1 MVHLVYLKG
10 IDFGMNQNM
19 VIDLAR
25 EALLTVIT
33 VAGPLLLLAL
43 VVGLLV
49 SIFQT
54 VTSIQEPTLAFVPK
68 ILAVFLGL
76 IIFGP
81 WMLNKLVTLI
91 TNIYSNFGS
100 YISS

>member
-1 MVHLVYLKG
+1 
-10 IDFGMNQNM
+10 MNQDM
-19 VIDLAR
+19 IIDMAR

-43 VVGLLV
+43 TVGLLV

-76 IIFGP
+76 MLLGP

-91 TNIYSNFGS
+91 TNLYSNFGS
-100 YISS
+100 FIVN

>member
-1 MVHLVYLKG
+1 MKG

>member
-1 MVHLVYLKG
+1 
-10 IDFGMNQNM
+10 MNQDM
-19 VIDLAR
+19 IIDVAR
-25 EALLTVIT
+25 EALMTVIS

-43 VVGLLV
+43 VVGLIV

-76 IIFGP
+76 ILFGP
-81 WMLNKLVTLI
+81 WMLNKLLTLI
-91 TNIYSNFGS
+91 TSLYSQFGS
-100 YISS
+100 FIIK

>member
-1 MVHLVYLKG
+1 
-10 IDFGMNQNM
+10 MNQDM
-19 VIDLAR
+19 IIDMAR

-43 VVGLLV
+43 TVGLLV

-68 ILAVFLGL
+68 ILAVF
-76 IIFGP
+76 FR
-81 WMLNKLVTLI
+81 
-91 TNIYSNFGS
+91 S
-100 YISS
+100 YGIRTVDVK

>member
-1 MVHLVYLKG
+1 
-10 IDFGMNQNM
+10 MNQDM
-19 VIDLAR
+19 IIDMAR

-33 VAGPLLLLAL
+33 VSGPLLLLAL
-43 VVGLLV
+43 SVGLLV

-76 IIFGP
+76 ILFGP
-81 WMLNKLVTLI
+81 WMLNKLLTLI
-91 TNIYSNFGS
+91 TSLYTNFGS

>member
-1 MVHLVYLKG
+1 
-10 IDFGMNQNM
+10 MNQDM
-19 VIDLAR
+19 IIDVAR
-25 EALLTVIT
+25 EALMTVIS

-43 VVGLLV
+43 VVGLIV

-76 IIFGP
+76 ILFGP
-81 WMLNKLVTLI
+81 WMLNKLLTLI
-91 TNIYSNFGS
+91 TNLYSQFGS
-100 YISS
+100 FIIK

>member
-1 MVHLVYLKG
+1 
-10 IDFGMNQNM
+10 MNQNM